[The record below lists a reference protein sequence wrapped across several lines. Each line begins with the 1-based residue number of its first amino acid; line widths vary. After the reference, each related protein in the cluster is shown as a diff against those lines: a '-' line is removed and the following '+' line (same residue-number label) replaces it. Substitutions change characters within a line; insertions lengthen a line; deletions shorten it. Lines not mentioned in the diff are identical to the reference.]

1 MRSRNSVLVI
11 GAVAMLICARSSRGQ
26 GAGADTLR
34 DSPARMK
41 SADQMDGNKTTLA
54 ESGPAAQKETTQLP
68 AGVFAGL
75 SEHPRTPLVTR
86 AKETIETISKKGNSQ
101 YVRCQLDDGKILI
114 GPITSQNDE
123 NFELETGVYSWKTV
137 RYSELASLPQPV
149 AGSKEKFIRG
159 AGTTG
164 AMILV
169 ILALPFLLPYYA
181 IACAGGSCVC

>member
-1 MRSRNSVLVI
+1 MRSRNAVLVI
-11 GAVAMLICARSSRGQ
+11 GAVAMLICARSSRRQ

-41 SADQMDGNKTTLA
+41 SADQMDGNKTLA

-86 AKETIETISKKGNSQ
+86 AKATIETISKKGNSQ

-123 NFELETGVYSWKTV
+123 DFELQTGVYSWKTV

-149 AGSKEKFIRG
+149 AGSKEKFVRG

-164 AMILV
+164 AIILV

-181 IACAGGSCVC
+181 IACAGGSCAC

>member
-1 MRSRNSVLVI
+1 MRSRNAVLVI
-11 GAVAMLICARSSRGQ
+11 GAVAMLICARSSRRQ

-86 AKETIETISKKGNSQ
+86 AKETIERFRKKATASTFDANS
-101 YVRCQLDDGKILI
+101 
-114 GPITSQNDE
+114 TM
-123 NFELETGVYSWKTV
+123 
-137 RYSELASLPQPV
+137 
-149 AGSKEKFIRG
+149 EKF
-159 AGTTG
+159 
-164 AMILV
+164 
-169 ILALPFLLPYYA
+169 
-181 IACAGGSCVC
+181 